1 MNLIVFTRHSKF
13 KMSMFR
19 QIRQISCWSCGKD
32 IKTLVSNLFCS
43 HCQVLQEPDKNSNY
57 FKIMGVRE
65 TYDLDEN
72 ELAKK
77 YKDLQKYL
85 HPDKFA
91 NKNKQEL
98 EVSEKYSSLVNEAY
112 KTLLEPMARGI
123 YMLRLRGKEISEN
136 TEVDQEFLI
145 KIMEK
150 NEEVENAETEAE
162 IMELNEEIKNMIKT
176 LQKQLSIAFFDG
188 DLKKVMKLLSVM
200 KYYTSIDNQIQS
212 AIRNKGIIR

>member
-1 MNLIVFTRHSKF
+1 MSIRLFINKSKF
-13 KMSMFR
+13 NVSVFH
-19 QIRQISCWSCGKD
+19 QIRQISCWSCGQD
-32 IKTLVSNLFCS
+32 VKTLISNLFCS
-43 HCQVLQEPDKNSNY
+43 NCKVLQQPDSNSNY
-57 FKIMGVRE
+57 FNIMGVKE

-72 ELAKK
+72 ELANK

-112 KTLLEPMARGI
+112 RTLLEPMARGI
-123 YMLRLRGKEISEN
+123 YMLQLRGKDIPEN
-136 TEVDQEFLI
+136 TEVDHEFLM

-162 IMELNEEIKNMIKT
+162 IMKLNEENKAMIHS
-176 LQKQLSIAFFDG
+176 LQKQLSVAFFDG
-188 DLKKVMKLLSVM
+188 DLKRVIKLLSIM
-200 KYYTSIDNQIQS
+200 KYYTSIDSQIQS
-212 AIRNKGIIR
+212 TIRTKGIIR

>member
-1 MNLIVFTRHSKF
+1 MSLSFFTNSYKF
-13 KMSMFR
+13 KFTVFQ
-19 QIRQISCWSCGKD
+19 QIRQVSCWSCGKD
-32 IKTLVSNLFCS
+32 VKTLISNLFCS
-43 HCQVLQEPDKNSNY
+43 NCQVLQEPDVNSNY
-57 FKIMGVRE
+57 FNVMGVKE

-112 KTLLEPMARGI
+112 KTLLEPMSRGI
-123 YMLRLRGKEISEN
+123 YMLRLRGKEIPEN
-136 TEVDQEFLI
+136 TEVDQGFLM

-150 NEEVENAETEAE
+150 NEEVESAETEAE
-162 IMELNEEIKNMIKT
+162 IMKLNEEIKAMIKT
-176 LQKQLSIAFFDG
+176 LQKQVSTAFFDG
-188 DLKKVMKLLSVM
+188 DLKKVIKLLSIM
-200 KYYTSIDNQIQS
+200 KYYASIDNQIQS